1 MSKLIGP
8 LHGSLYSQ
16 YDLGNTGLMHE
27 FQFEYFRGFVTFL
40 LPYSKQPK

>member
-1 MSKLIGP
+1 LSP
-8 LHGSLYSQ
+8 LKPTVQSRRGVALM
-16 YDLGNTGLMHE
+16 LMHE